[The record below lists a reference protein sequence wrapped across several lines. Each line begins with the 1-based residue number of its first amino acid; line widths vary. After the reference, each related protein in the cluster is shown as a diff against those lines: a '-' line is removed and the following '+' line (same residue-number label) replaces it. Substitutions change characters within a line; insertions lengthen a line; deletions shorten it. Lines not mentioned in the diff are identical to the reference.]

1 MVISQFTFAGGQINR
16 GLIGRRD
23 LQKYYQGAFLIENF
37 VVKRHGTLEKRHGF
51 KQCSA
56 AAAGACRLIA
66 MAGDNDTCNYL
77 VFSPGKIEVFN
88 RTGVK
93 VTELDSPYSTA
104 AVIQALEYAQSGDTL
119 FLASRSVPPKRLRRT
134 SASTFAI
141 DNMPFD
147 DFLTSG
153 KPTLTLDTSQ
163 WTKADS
169 SRSRKILYRVGEVVG
184 GKEVRVSAPVE
195 VTVWMPP
202 AEGSFTQITIN
213 RNNTDADFEGF
224 NIYRNDGSGWGYIG
238 TTIGTS
244 DDTATANV
252 DTVEIG
258 GWSTLGDNYIA
269 EVTTGN
275 HDNKPWRPMSI
286 EFFPLNLSKVFTDN
300 GEGLLAAE
308 FDSASYHV
316 SVGFG
321 GETYHSNSI
330 TLSGLRK
337 LCEQINANPELTT
350 FKARYDT
357 AVEQIMNGSI
367 FSGAVDTFALPIPEA
382 ASGAASINVYVSKT
396 GTVDCLATGT
406 LRLTFQSETAS
417 KWQNAFT
424 DDYIQIDYSQSIPD
438 YRQPFE
444 DVGDYPGVVG
454 LFQQRMVW
462 ASTNNDPSMF
472 WMSVPGDLGNM
483 GVHKPIQDDDAIN
496 AALPLTRGPRILHC
510 VSHKYLV
517 FLCENSECV
526 VMSGGE
532 GLSHKTIRSEQ
543 QSYTGSS
550 ERVRPLVCG
559 NAILFCD
566 RAGAS
571 AREYKYDYS
580 LDAMA
585 GRDVS
590 VLNSE
595 MFGRTGGI
603 VDWTY
608 QMFPDSVVW
617 CVMADGSL
625 GLFCYMPEQDV
636 YAWSQATMP
645 EGWKALSVACGD
657 ALEDSDEQEEDMYK
671 LSSLA
676 ILGTDAAGNRSLFVL
691 DAKNFYDTVGGEEF
705 GVAGRVEFVVPDS
718 QGQLAMNRKRL
729 VMASVRGKRMEGL
742 QIGAVDREG
751 ETYGLT
757 SVSEIEGNRR
767 VEAQI
772 AEAQVQGDWAVDASI
787 NLVDIGF
794 YKTEVMGV
802 AVWFDA
808 QDL

>member
-37 VVKRHGTLEKRHGF
+37 VVKRHGTLEKRHGLR
-51 KQCSA
+51 KASSVQS
-56 AAAGACRLIA
+56 GACRLIP
-66 MAGDNDTCNYL
+66 MTGDNENCNYL
-77 VFSPGKIEVFN
+77 AFSPGKIEVFDKA
-88 RTGVK
+88 GAK
-93 VTELDSPYSTA
+93 VAELNSPYSAEAIRT
-104 AVIQALEYAQSGDTL
+104 LEYAQSGDTL
-119 FLASRSVPPKRLRRT
+119 FLASRSVHPKRLRRT
-134 SASTFAI
+134 GPTSFVL
-141 DNMPFD
+141 DDMPFD
-147 DFLTSG
+147 DFLTGG

-169 SRSRKILYRVGEVVG
+169 SRKRKILYRVGEVIG
-184 GKEVRVSAPVE
+184 GKEVRVSDPVE
-195 VTVWMPP
+195 VTAWMPP

-213 RNNTDADFEGF
+213 RNNSDADFEGY

-238 TTIGTS
+238 TTIGTG
-244 DDTATANV
+244 DDV
-252 DTVEIG
+252 IG
-258 GWSTLGDNYIA
+258 GGDETVTMGAWSQSGDA
-269 EVTTGN
+269 VVASSASVT
-275 HDNKPWRPMSI
+275 HEDEWRPVALKINPVDWDSV
-286 EFFPLNLSKVFTDN
+286 LSVSETEMVETTTAGFT
-300 GEGLLAAE
+300 AQ
-308 FDSASYHV
+308 V
-316 SVGFG
+316 
-321 GETYHSNSI
+321 I
-330 TLSGLRK
+330 
-337 LCEQINANPELTT
+337 TT
-350 FKARYDT
+350 FNDGRSTTHNGMICSVAVGTIVDSVNNDEDLKTGEARLAEAKARL
-357 AVEQIMNGSI
+357 
-367 FSGAVDTFALPIPEA
+367 GAELDLPCGVFRTGT
-382 ASGAASINVYVSKT
+382 GAA
-396 GTVDCLATGT
+396 
-406 LRLTFQSETAS
+406 TFQVRMTGVQVANLKQVNARLERDS
-417 KWQNAFT
+417 KSVSTWQTSFT
-424 DDYIQIDYSQSIPD
+424 DDYIQIDYSQSIPT

-444 DVGDYPGVVG
+444 SAGDYPGVVG
-454 LFQQRMVW
+454 LYQQRMIW
-462 ASTNNDPSMF
+462 ASTDNDPSMF

-483 GVHKPIQDDDAIN
+483 GVHKPLQDDDAIN

-510 VSHKYLV
+510 VSHKNLV

-617 CVMADGSL
+617 CVMADGTL

-645 EGWKALSVACGD
+645 EGWAALSVACGD
-657 ALEDSDEQEEDMYK
+657 ALEDSDEQEEDQYK

-676 ILGTDAAGNRSLFVL
+676 ILATNIAGERALFVL
-691 DAKNFYDTVGGEEF
+691 DAKNFYDTVDGEEQ
-705 GVAGRVEFVVPDS
+705 GVAGRISFVVPDS
-718 QGQLAMNRKRL
+718 QGQVAANRKRL
-729 VMASVRGKRMEGL
+729 VFASVRGKRMEEL
-742 QIGAVDREG
+742 RIGTVDREG
-751 ETYGLT
+751 EVHGLLPT
-757 SVSEIEGNRR
+757 ATIERNRR
-767 VEAQI
+767 VEGQI
-772 AEAQVQGDWAVDASI
+772 AEAQLQGDWAVDSSVE
-787 NLVDIGF
+787 LLDIGLC
-794 YKTEVMGV
+794 KTEVMGLTLR
-802 AVWFDA
+802 FDV

>member
-51 KQCSA
+51 KQTYTFG
-56 AAAGACRLIA
+56 AGVLPCRLIA
-66 MAGDNDTCNYL
+66 MTGDNDSCNYL
-77 VFSPGKIEVFN
+77 AFSPGKITVFD
-88 RTGVK
+88 RAGAQVA
-93 VTELDSPYSTA
+93 EIDSPYETEE
-104 AVIQALEYAQSGDTL
+104 VIQALEYAQSGDTM
-119 FLASRSVPPKRLRRT
+119 FLASRSVKPKRLRRT
-134 SASTFAI
+134 SPTAFAI
-141 DNMPFD
+141 DDMPFD
-147 DFLTSG
+147 DFLTGG
-153 KPTLTLDTSQ
+153 KPTLTLDTKE

-169 SRSRKILYRVGEVVG
+169 SRERKILYRVGEVIG
-184 GKEVRVSAPVE
+184 GKEVRVSDPVE
-195 VTVWMPP
+195 VKVWMPP

-213 RNNTDADFEGF
+213 RNNTDANFEGF

-238 TTIGTS
+238 TTIGTGDDVAKGNAVALTFGVWGGNETEATSSS
-244 DDTATANV
+244 DSFTHDGDWRPERVIFNPVDWDSVLSVGEDGMVTTAVDSLSIRVDTTFNDGRETTHTGVMVNIYPSDIVADVNGDSDLKDGEARLAEAKARLTDASLWRCSTAT
-252 DTVEIG
+252 
-258 GWSTLGDNYIA
+258 WRLGS
-269 EVTTGN
+269 G
-275 HDNKPWRPMSI
+275 
-286 EFFPLNLSKVFTDN
+286 
-300 GEGLLAAE
+300 
-308 FDSASYHV
+308 SASFVAHV
-316 SVGFG
+316 WGVPVEYLKAG
-321 GETYHSNSI
+321 GATMEYN
-330 TLSGLRK
+330 LK
-337 LCEQINANPELTT
+337 
-350 FKARYDT
+350 
-357 AVEQIMNGSI
+357 
-367 FSGAVDTFALPIPEA
+367 GASD
-382 ASGAASINVYVSKT
+382 
-396 GTVDCLATGT
+396 
-406 LRLTFQSETAS
+406 
-417 KWQNAFT
+417 WQNAFT

-444 DVGDYPGVVG
+444 DEGDYPGVVG
-454 LFQQRMVW
+454 LFQQRMIW

-617 CVMADGSL
+617 CVMADGTL

-645 EGWKALSVACGD
+645 EGWAALSVACGD

-676 ILGTDAAGNRSLFVL
+676 ILGTDAAGNRSLFIL
-691 DAKNFYDTVGGEEF
+691 DAKNFYDTVDGEEF

-794 YKTEVMGV
+794 GKTEVMGV